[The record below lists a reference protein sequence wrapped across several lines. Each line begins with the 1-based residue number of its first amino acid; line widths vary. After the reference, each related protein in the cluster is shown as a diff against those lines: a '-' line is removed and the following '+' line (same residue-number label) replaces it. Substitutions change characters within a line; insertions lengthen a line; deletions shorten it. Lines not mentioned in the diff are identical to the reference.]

1 MANASIT
8 TESSI
13 LGDSDAEALNVV
25 NSVFA
30 LASDR
35 TVANALWF
43 KNSNNQHLLQPEFQL
58 CPQHCDRKWPKLIL
72 ISFQCLPNQQLIFH

>member
-13 LGDSDAEALNVV
+13 LSDSDASAFNVV
-25 NSVFA
+25 VGSVLA
-30 LASDR
+30 LASDK

-43 KNSNNQHLLQPEFQL
+43 KKQ
-58 CPQHCDRKWPKLIL
+58 DY
-72 ISFQCLPNQQLIFH
+72 

>member
-13 LGDSDAEALNVV
+13 LGISDAAEPTVV
-25 NSVFA
+25 DSVLA

-43 KNSNNQHLLQPEFQL
+43 K
-58 CPQHCDRKWPKLIL
+58 KTATL
-72 ISFQCLPNQQLIFH
+72 ISFNYNQNCFSKTSPVVTTSQENYLN

>member
-13 LGDSDAEALNVV
+13 LGGSDAAALNVV
-25 NSVFA
+25 VSELA

-43 KNSNNQHLLQPEFQL
+43 KNSNNEY
-58 CPQHCDRKWPKLIL
+58 
-72 ISFQCLPNQQLIFH
+72 

>member
-13 LGDSDAEALNVV
+13 PADSVAALLNVV
-25 NSVFA
+25 DSVLA
-30 LASDR
+30 LASDK

-43 KNSNNQHLLQPEFQL
+43 KNSNNQH
-58 CPQHCDRKWPKLIL
+58 
-72 ISFQCLPNQQLIFH
+72 

>member
-13 LGDSDAEALNVV
+13 LGNSDAAELTVV

-35 TVANALWF
+35 TVANALRY
-43 KNSNNQHLLQPEFQL
+43 KTAT
-58 CPQHCDRKWPKLIL
+58 
-72 ISFQCLPNQQLIFH
+72 ISI

>member
-13 LGDSDAEALNVV
+13 LGDSDAAALNVV
-25 NSVFA
+25 DSVLA

-35 TVANALWF
+35 TVAKALWF
-43 KNSNNQHLLQPEFQL
+43 KTAIVLSI
-58 CPQHCDRKWPKLIL
+58 D
-72 ISFQCLPNQQLIFH
+72 

>member
-1 MANASIT
+1 MANVSIT

-13 LGDSDAEALNVV
+13 LGDSDAALNVV
-25 NSVFA
+25 GSVFA

-43 KNSNNQHLLQPEFQL
+43 KNSNNQH
-58 CPQHCDRKWPKLIL
+58 
-72 ISFQCLPNQQLIFH
+72 

>member
-13 LGDSDAEALNVV
+13 LGNSDAAAVV

-43 KNSNNQHLLQPEFQL
+43 KNSNN
-58 CPQHCDRKWPKLIL
+58 
-72 ISFQCLPNQQLIFH
+72 

>member
-13 LGDSDAEALNVV
+13 LGDSDAAALTVV
-25 NSVFA
+25 DSVFA

-43 KNSNNQHLLQPEFQL
+43 KNSNNQH
-58 CPQHCDRKWPKLIL
+58 
-72 ISFQCLPNQQLIFH
+72 

>member
-13 LGDSDAEALNVV
+13 LGDSDAAVLSVV
-25 NSVFA
+25 TSVFA

-43 KNSNNQHLLQPEFQL
+43 KNSNNQHLLEAKFL
-58 CPQHCDRKWPKLIL
+58 LSSQHCDRKWPKGIL
-72 ISFQCLPNQQLIFH
+72 IGYQYLSNQQ

>member
-13 LGDSDAEALNVV
+13 LGVSDPAELTVVDSVL
-25 NSVFA
+25 A

-35 TVANALWF
+35 TVANAL
-43 KNSNNQHLLQPEFQL
+43 
-58 CPQHCDRKWPKLIL
+58 
-72 ISFQCLPNQQLIFH
+72 SF